1 VVGHDIYNSRA
12 KYAEEGVQ
20 LINRLHYNARE
31 GVQLKRGSVIVYA
44 ATILINLSITYV
56 AGIFKG
62 I

>member
-1 VVGHDIYNSRA
+1 MVGHDIYNSRA
-12 KYAEEGVQ
+12 KSAEGVQ

-31 GVQLKRGSVIVYA
+31 GVQLKRGCVIVYA